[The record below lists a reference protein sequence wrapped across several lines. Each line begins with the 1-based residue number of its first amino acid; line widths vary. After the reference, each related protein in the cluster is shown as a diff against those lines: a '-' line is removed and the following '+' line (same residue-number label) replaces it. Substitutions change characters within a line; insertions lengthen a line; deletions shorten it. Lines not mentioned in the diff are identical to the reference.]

1 MQEILGL
8 VRRCVEDYDMIQS
21 GDTVAVGVSG
31 GKDSLLTLTALARL
45 SRFYPKPFRVVAMTI
60 EAGTPG
66 MSFDGV
72 ADYCHAL
79 GVEYIRVS
87 VPIYEVVFLERREKN
102 PCSLCAKLRRGAL
115 STAMNEHGI
124 RKIALGHH
132 YDDAIETLLMNLLF
146 EGRIGCFQPV
156 TYLDRSGITQI
167 RPLLYCREDEVCRV
181 VEELQRHTHLLFSL
195 ESMHNLAQNGRI
207 SKLAATAAG
216 VLGIRA
222 VGQASA
228 EGTLEM
234 LGKCRGERKT
244 QEFLLQ
250 EMERLGYK
258 GGSVRIGHCGNAAF
272 SLELYTEL
280 RRRFPN
286 ADVRRYPLRGLCS
299 YYAERGGVI
308 VGFETM

>member
-8 VRRCVEDYDMIQS
+8 VRRCVEDYDMIQA

-45 SRFYPKPFRVVAMTI
+45 SRFYPKPFRVVAITV

-72 ADYCHAL
+72 ADYCRAL

-132 YDDAIETLLMNLLF
+132 YDDAVETMLMSLIF
-146 EGRIGCFQPV
+146 EGRLGCFQPV
-156 TYLDRSGITQI
+156 TYLDRMGITQI
-167 RPLLYCREDEVCRV
+167 RPMLYCGEWMLRKAAEREHLPVVFNPCPADGYTKRQEVK
-181 VEELQRHTHLLFSL
+181 ELIHSLSKEYPDLREKVFSAMQRLPLPAWEPQDH
-195 ESMHNLAQNGRI
+195 
-207 SKLAATAAG
+207 
-216 VLGIRA
+216 
-222 VGQASA
+222 
-228 EGTLEM
+228 
-234 LGKCRGERKT
+234 
-244 QEFLLQ
+244 
-250 EMERLGYK
+250 
-258 GGSVRIGHCGNAAF
+258 
-272 SLELYTEL
+272 
-280 RRRFPN
+280 RRRPL
-286 ADVRRYPLRGLCS
+286 ADDGR
-299 YYAERGGVI
+299 E
-308 VGFETM
+308 E

>member
-8 VRRCVEDYDMIQS
+8 VRRCVEDYDMIQA

-45 SRFYPKPFRVVAMTI
+45 SRFYPKPFRVVAITV

-72 ADYCHAL
+72 ADYCRAL

-132 YDDAIETLLMNLLF
+132 YDDAVETLLMNLLF

-156 TYLDRSGITQI
+156 TYLSRSDVTQI
-167 RPLLYCREDEVCRV
+167 RPLLYIGE
-181 VEELQRHTHLLFSL
+181 QRSA
-195 ESMHNLAQNGRI
+195 NLAGQLELPVVKSTCPMDHT
-207 SKLAATAAG
+207 SKRQEIKELLTT
-216 VLGIRA
+216 L
-222 VGQASA
+222 SA
-228 EGTLEM
+228 QYPDVRSKVFGAMQRLPLDGWGPAPHERVKT
-234 LGKCRGERKT
+234 RERKK
-244 QEFLLQ
+244 E
-250 EMERLGYK
+250 E
-258 GGSVRIGHCGNAAF
+258 
-272 SLELYTEL
+272 
-280 RRRFPN
+280 
-286 ADVRRYPLRGLCS
+286 
-299 YYAERGGVI
+299 
-308 VGFETM
+308 